1 MVKAVVAS
9 CQPRAK
15 DGIAM
20 TLRPT
25 DMLEIQSAIDEYE
38 RKFPRRPA
46 PSAEVALAWRLG
58 KREYARR
65 VKANPDLA
73 FNSQKQADAAPK
85 RPDAAQKQADAAQKR
100 PDADPKRPDAAQKQ
114 ADAAQKKAD
123 AAQKQADVG
132 KKQAD
137 AALAEQEC
145 NRVVW
150 GWQQFRLQ
158 WQTLRHS
165 ADQPPRYSEF
175 VPWVKTALLVGWWG
189 AVAVLV
195 ASVFLFGAL
204 VGGFK

>member
-1 MVKAVVAS
+1 
-9 CQPRAK
+9 
-15 DGIAM
+15 
-20 TLRPT
+20 
-25 DMLEIQSAIDEYE
+25 MLEIQSAIDEYE

-65 VKANPDLA
+65 VEANPDLA

-85 RPDAAQKQADAAQKR
+85 RPDAPQKQ
-100 PDADPKRPDAAQKQ
+100 PDAGR
-114 ADAAQKKAD
+114 KKAD
-123 AAQKQADVG
+123 AV
-132 KKQAD
+132 
-137 AALAEQEC
+137 LAEQEC
-145 NRVVW
+145 NRTVW
-150 GWQQFRLQ
+150 AWQQFRLQ
-158 WQTLRHS
+158 WQTIRHS

-195 ASVFLFGAL
+195 ASVFIFGAL

>member
-1 MVKAVVAS
+1 
-9 CQPRAK
+9 
-15 DGIAM
+15 M

-73 FNSQKQADAAPK
+73 SNQADVVQKQADAAPK
-85 RPDAAQKQADAAQKR
+85 QAAAAEKQAEAARKQADAAQR
-100 PDADPKRPDAAQKQ
+100 Q
-114 ADAAQKKAD
+114 ADAGRKR
-123 AAQKQADVG
+123 
-132 KKQAD
+132 AD

-189 AVAVLV
+189 AIAVMV

>member
-1 MVKAVVAS
+1 
-9 CQPRAK
+9 
-15 DGIAM
+15 M

-65 VKANPDLA
+65 VEANPDLA
-73 FNSQKQADAAPK
+73 FNSQKQAEAAPK
-85 RPDAAQKQADAAQKR
+85 RPDAPRKQ
-100 PDADPKRPDAAQKQ
+100 PEAAQKQ
-114 ADAAQKKAD
+114 AEAAEKRPDAGRKKAD
-123 AAQKQADVG
+123 AV
-132 KKQAD
+132 
-137 AALAEQEC
+137 LAEQEC
-145 NRVVW
+145 NRAVW
-150 GWQQFRLQ
+150 ALQQFRLQ
-158 WQTLRHS
+158 WQTIRHS

-195 ASVFLFGAL
+195 ASVFIFGAL